1 MSISHPFSSI
11 VAHVQIHDVAKARPE
26 VQKTVDTMLK
36 KGKWSVPGYRV
47 SRTSQLGGRS
57 LTGVGEIRRPPIDVE
72 WLAWSPMEN
81 ESDYG
86 NIDNLTSFV
95 SRKNGND
102 RYAVFMGELPSEGVS
117 TRLRKPRN
125 HQGFLA
131 PQVAQR
137 RSRIAMMRVFTD
149 MLC

>member
-47 SRTSQLGGRS
+47 SRTSQLEGKS

-86 NIDNLTSFV
+86 NIEDMTFFV
-95 SRKNGND
+95 SRKNDND
-102 RYAVFMGELPSEGVS
+102 VVMLSSWASSR
-117 TRLRKPRN
+117 
-125 HQGFLA
+125 
-131 PQVAQR
+131 QR
-137 RSRIAMMRVFTD
+137 EFQHACGSPEITKAS
-149 MLC
+149 